1 MLRTLAPICLAATF
15 IGGILVVDADASVSY
30 VYGGDGA
37 GSNSGNGR
45 HNRNSFIVNSP
56 SISHDIQHIRNINVD
71 GNTVTAAAI
80 CKKPARRCTI
90 VQKLAAF
97 DR

>member
-1 MLRTLAPICLAATF
+1 MF
-15 IGGILVVDADASVSY
+15 FGGMMPNDADASAAHFGVPA
-30 VYGGDGA
+30 YGGEGGA
-37 GSNSGNGR
+37 ASHSGNGKF
-45 HNRNSFIVNSP
+45 NRNSFIVYSP
-56 SISHDIQHIRNINVD
+56 SISHDVQHIRNVNVD

-90 VQKLAAF
+90 VQRLGAF